1 MIFPM
6 ILKIIFI

>member
-6 ILKIIFI
+6 V

>member
-6 ILKIIFI
+6 I